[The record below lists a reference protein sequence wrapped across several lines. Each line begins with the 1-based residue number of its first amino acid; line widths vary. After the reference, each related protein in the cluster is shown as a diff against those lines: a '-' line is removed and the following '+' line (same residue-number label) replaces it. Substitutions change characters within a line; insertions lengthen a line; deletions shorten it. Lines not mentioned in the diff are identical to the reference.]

1 MELPAINAMTMPIS
15 TMKVFASVSNIVPK
29 EPLSLNAK
37 NAMKGIIYRIMAIA
51 VQKNQIVIMVIK
63 ILGYVPNAKIF
74 IISISKM
81 ALVSQIMKIMTLS
94 IVQKPMGNAINAFKG
109 LI

>member
-1 MELPAINAMTMPIS
+1 
-15 TMKVFASVSNIVPK
+15 MKEFASVSNIVPK

-37 NAMKGIIYRIMAIA
+37 SAMKDIIYPITAIV

-63 ILGYVPNAKIF
+63 ILGFVPNAKIF

-81 ALVSQIMKIMTLS
+81 APVSQIMKIMTLN
-94 IVQKPMGNAINAFKG
+94 IVPKQMENAINALKG